1 MSIFEL
7 LLIAVAL
14 SLDAFSVC
22 VSAGIV
28 YKGITKKQNLL
39 MSISFG
45 IFQGIMPI
53 AGFFLGY
60 MFERVIT
67 KWQGPI
73 SLIILGVIG
82 LNMIIES
89 VFKKEDA
96 TPKKLTFASLITLSF
111 ATSIDA
117 FAVGVSFVAMGV
129 SRTFDATVNNIF
141 TSSMIIAVT
150 TFVLCIFALLLG
162 KKVGEKLG
170 ERAEIV
176 GGIVLILIG
185 LKNLLF

>member
-28 YKGITKKQNLL
+28 YKGITKKQSML
-39 MSISFG
+39 MPVAFG

-67 KWQGPI
+67 KWQGPV

-89 VFKKEDA
+89 VCKTEDTAPKE
-96 TPKKLTFASLITLSF
+96 LTFASLITLAL

-129 SRTFDATVNNIF
+129 SRTFDATINNIF
-141 TSSMIIAVT
+141 TSAFIIAVT

-170 ERAEIV
+170 DRAGIV
-176 GGIVLILIG
+176 GGIILILIG